1 MAMSDS
7 SASESEKEQGVQIP
21 RIFSIP
27 NQNAGVPEY
36 REALKTAHK
45 LVHELAAEN
54 KSLRAQIATYNASK
68 PGRKGRKQKSTITG
82 ENTHGYHSKIIALGK
97 AFGVM
102 VDPWV
107 QSMVFSQKTASPLA
121 MPADIF
127 RPDSALYPQ
136 YLTAALYAHIDTKF
150 HDLIDTSAY
159 PDFARN
165 LNSQRSSGINNT
177 KECLPM
183 ILLDEGTV
191 PELKSDP
198 IQRLLLQ
205 PGDDPQAK
213 KCSNFPPILYDELR
227 QSSINLFMNRVPA
240 LVLRGILWGKDS
252 LKTQGT
258 QRPLNSVVGY
268 KWNVLKVTEGS
279 IAYACTTTIFVLYWM
294 TQKGKPG
301 KPEHFE
307 EIGTI
312 SKISFRQIFMR
323 FLRAL
328 KIMGA
333 PGLRRVINFW
343 HSVVFASIMVAAPVR
358 KTENGAGADS
368 DDEMAEALAGLDV
381 EGIPDHDVNWDS
393 DSDDAAVR
401 RAAPPTIQVPAEAEL
416 PLDPVARPAPSV
428 PTGEEEE
435 ADDIPAPVGR

>member
-54 KSLRAQIATYNASK
+54 KSLCAQIATYNASK

-107 QSMVFSQKTASPLA
+107 QSMVFSQKTAPPLA

-213 KCSNFPPILYDELR
+213 KCSNFPPIL
-227 QSSINLFMNRVPA
+227 
-240 LVLRGILWGKDS
+240 LV
-252 LKTQGT
+252 
-258 QRPLNSVVGY
+258 
-268 KWNVLKVTEGS
+268 
-279 IAYACTTTIFVLYWM
+279 
-294 TQKGKPG
+294 
-301 KPEHFE
+301 
-307 EIGTI
+307 
-312 SKISFRQIFMR
+312 
-323 FLRAL
+323 
-328 KIMGA
+328 GA
-333 PGLRRVINFW
+333 PGY
-343 HSVVFASIMVAAPVR
+343 IMGKRQPQNPGNPATVEQRSRIQMERSEDHISLEEFEELEAADM
-358 KTENGAGADS
+358 DS
-368 DDEMAEALAGLDV
+368 DDE
-381 EGIPDHDVNWDS
+381 GIFS
-393 DSDDAAVR
+393 
-401 RAAPPTIQVPAEAEL
+401 
-416 PLDPVARPAPSV
+416 
-428 PTGEEEE
+428 
-435 ADDIPAPVGR
+435 